1 VSLYSVEEIIAG
13 IRSRDNSVLQFV
25 YKEYYPTVHHFIITN
40 NGNADDAKDIFQE
53 CIIVIYRKLKDEDH
67 FFLNSSFKTFIY
79 SIARHLWLKHLRTL
93 KYEGQKINDHNK
105 YVELKEE
112 PFKIEN
118 EDLRMSLYQK
128 YFRQLP
134 EDCQKILS
142 LTARDVPQKEI
153 ASQLGFSS
161 ENYIKKRKHYCKE
174 FLISKIKEDPLYHDL
189 LDEE

>member
-1 VSLYSVEEIIAG
+1 MSLYSVEEIIAG
-13 IRSRDNSVLQFV
+13 IRSRDNSVLQFI
-25 YKEYYPTVHHFIITN
+25 YKEFYPTVHHFILAN

-53 CIIVIYRKLKDEDH
+53 SIIVIFRKLKDEDH

-79 SIARHLWLKHLRTL
+79 SIARHLWLKHLRNL
-93 KYEGQKINDHNK
+93 KYEGQKINDHHK
-105 YVELKEE
+105 YIDLKEE

-142 LTARDVPQKEI
+142 LTARDVSQKEI
-153 ASQLGFSS
+153 ANLLGLSS

-174 FLISKIKEDPLYHDL
+174 FLISRIKEDPLYNDL
-189 LDEE
+189 LDEV

>member
-1 VSLYSVEEIIAG
+1 MSLYSVEEIIAG

-93 KYEGQKINDHNK
+93 KYEGQKINDHHK
-105 YVELKEE
+105 YIELKEE

-128 YFRQLP
+128 YIRQLP

-174 FLISKIKEDPLYHDL
+174 FLISKIKEDPLYQDL

>member
-1 VSLYSVEEIIAG
+1 MSLYSVEEIIAG

-40 NGNADDAKDIFQE
+40 NGNSDDAKDIFQE

-174 FLISKIKEDPLYHDL
+174 FLISKIKEDPLYQDL

>member
-40 NGNADDAKDIFQE
+40 NGNSDDAKDIFQE

-174 FLISKIKEDPLYHDL
+174 FLISKIKEDPLYQDL

>member
-1 VSLYSVEEIIAG
+1 MSLYSVEEIIAG

-174 FLISKIKEDPLYHDL
+174 FLISKIKEDPLYQDL

>member
-1 VSLYSVEEIIAG
+1 MSLYSVDEIIAG
-13 IRSRDNSVLQFV
+13 IRSRDNSVLQFI
-25 YKEYYPTVHHFIITN
+25 YKEYYPTVYHFVTTN

-79 SIARHLWLKHLRTL
+79 SIARHLWLKHLRSIR
-93 KYEGQKINDHNK
+93 YEEQKIVDHHK
-105 YVELKEE
+105 FVELKEE

-142 LTARDVPQKEI
+142 LTARDVPQKDI
-153 ASQLGFSS
+153 AAQLGFSS

-189 LDEE
+189 LDEQ

>member
-1 VSLYSVEEIIAG
+1 MSLYSVDEIIAG

-25 YKEYYPTVHHFIITN
+25 YKEYYPTVHHFITTN

-53 CIIVIYRKLKDEDH
+53 CIIVIFRKLKDEDH

-93 KYEGQKINDHNK
+93 KYEGQKVNDHHK
-105 YVELKEE
+105 YIELKEE

-118 EDLRMSLYQK
+118 EELRMSLYQK
-128 YFRQLP
+128 YYRQLP

-142 LTARDVPQKEI
+142 LTAHDVSQKDI

-174 FLISKIKEDPLYHDL
+174 FLITKIKEDPLYKDL
-189 LDEE
+189 LDEA

>member
-1 VSLYSVEEIIAG
+1 MSLYSVEEIIAG

-40 NGNADDAKDIFQE
+40 NGNSDDAKDIFQE

-128 YFRQLP
+128 YFRHLP

-174 FLISKIKEDPLYHDL
+174 FLISKIKEDPLYQDL

>member
-53 CIIVIYRKLKDEDH
+53 CIIIIYRKLKDEDY

-93 KYEGQKINDHNK
+93 KYEGQKINDHHK
-105 YVELKEE
+105 YIELKEE

-128 YFRQLP
+128 YIRQLP

-174 FLISKIKEDPLYHDL
+174 FLISKIKEDPLYQDL

>member
-1 VSLYSVEEIIAG
+1 MSQYSVDEIITG
-13 IRSRDNSVLQFV
+13 IRSRDNTVLQFI
-25 YKEYYPTVHHFIITN
+25 YKEFYPTVHHFILSN
-40 NGNADDAKDIFQE
+40 NGNGDDAKDIFQE
-53 CIIVIYRKLKDEDH
+53 SIIVIYRKLKEQDH

-93 KYEGQKINDHNK
+93 KYEEQRIIDHHK
-105 YVELKEE
+105 YIELKEE

-128 YFRQLP
+128 YFRLLP
-134 EDCQKILS
+134 EDCQKILT

-153 ASQLGFSS
+153 ANMLGFSS

-174 FLISKIKEDPLYHDL
+174 FLICKIKEDPMYKDL
-189 LDEE
+189 MDQT

>member
-1 VSLYSVEEIIAG
+1 MSLYSVEEIIAG